1 MIADWLTPTNY
12 GLQQSDYIGR
22 RQPGTGQ
29 WLLGSATYQ
38 AWLKGQ
44 KQTLFCSGIPGAGK
58 TITTSIVI
66 EELTTHFKFDKKVG
80 IAYIYLN
87 FRRQDEQKAE
97 DLLASLLKQLTEYQS
112 ALPRAVKDLHE
123 RHEQRRTRPSF
134 DEISKA
140 LHSIIPAY
148 SRVFIV
154 IDALD
159 ECKSV
164 DGCRTRFLSDIFS
177 LQVKQGINL
186 FATSRF
192 IPEIAEKFEK
202 SSSIEVRASAEDMQK
217 YLDGQMILL
226 PKFVVNSPPLQEE
239 IKTKIIKAADGMYVF
254 VCFYLPQNSANVRRF
269 LLTQLHLNSLVGKT
283 SPKKLRDALKKLP
296 TGSEAYD
303 YTYGNAMERIGR
315 QAEDAKELA
324 LQVLAWIV
332 CAKRPLKTT
341 ELQHALAV
349 EIDEPEL
356 DEENFPEIENMVS
369 VCAGLV
375 TVDADSNIIRLV
387 HYTTQEYFERTQK
400 DWFLNADSDITRV
413 CITYLHFAFSRVGSV
428 KQTRS
433 LKSDC
438 D

>member
-1 MIADWLTPTNY
+1 
-12 GLQQSDYIGR
+12 
-22 RQPGTGQ
+22 
-29 WLLGSATYQ
+29 
-38 AWLKGQ
+38 
-44 KQTLFCSGIPGAGK
+44 
-58 TITTSIVI
+58 
-66 EELTTHFKFDKKVG
+66 
-80 IAYIYLN
+80 
-87 FRRQDEQKAE
+87 
-97 DLLASLLKQLTEYQS
+97 
-112 ALPRAVKDLHE
+112 
-123 RHEQRRTRPSF
+123 
-134 DEISKA
+134 
-140 LHSIIPAY
+140 
-148 SRVFIV
+148 VFIV

-413 CITYLHFAFSRVGSV
+413 CITYLSFRVFESGFCETDKEFEERLRLNQLYDYAAHNWGYHASKALDLCQQVVEFLQSKVKIDAVSQALLVDKANRCVGYSKRFPRRVTGPHLAAYFGLKEVMATLLENGYDLESRDSHSGRPLLWAV
-428 KQTRS
+428 KYG
-433 LKSDC
+433 
-438 D
+438 